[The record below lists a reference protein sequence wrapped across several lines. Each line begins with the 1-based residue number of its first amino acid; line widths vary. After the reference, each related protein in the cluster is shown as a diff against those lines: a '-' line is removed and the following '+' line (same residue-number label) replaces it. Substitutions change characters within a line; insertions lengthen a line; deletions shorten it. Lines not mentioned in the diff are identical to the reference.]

1 MKSAKEINELQR
13 TSGTPFWHR
22 GYYEHVIRD
31 GRDLDRTRK
40 YILENPLNWDSD
52 DEHPRNI
59 HMDCMHDSAED
70 WSALD

>member
-13 TSGTPFWHR
+13 TSGKPFWHR

-31 GRDLDRTRK
+31 GRDLDRIRK
-40 YILENPLNWDSD
+40 YILENPLNWNSD

-59 HMDCMHDSAED
+59 RMDCVHNSAED